1 MTARL
6 LPLPDDPDF
15 QKLIDDWPW
24 FLANAIPHPRSR
36 WLGSFER
43 LLRIHY
49 PQASSRDLSLTA
61 RHYAPFP
68 LAAGHDV
75 P

>member
-6 LPLPDDPDF
+6 LPLPDDSRF
-15 QKLIDDWPW
+15 QQLIDAYPE
-24 FLANAIPHPRSR
+24 FPPRYQYPRSV
-36 WLGSFER
+36 WLYRFEIM
-43 LLRIHY
+43 LREFY
-49 PQASSRDLSLTA
+49 PEASSRDLSLTA

-68 LAAGHDV
+68 LADGHDV